1 MCIQEVASHF
11 SLEPTIMISASIRI
25 FSAPTVVE
33 VTGLSRTT
41 IWRRRH
47 KAQSDASQTRKVA
60 SLTPHP
66 DGGFMGMD
74 VVNYVQARRA
84 EAGLPPADE
93 DAILASLVAAEDAR
107 IAKSTRDAEGAKMP
121 MRRDG

>member
-1 MCIQEVASHF
+1 MCIQEVASLF

-41 IWRRRH
+41 IWRRRR
-47 KAQSDASQTRKVA
+47 KAQSDASQTRK
-60 SLTPHP
+60 SRYP
-66 DGGFMGMD
+66 DPAPGRGFYGMD

-93 DAILASLVAAEDAR
+93 DAYSASPGRRRGRPYRQEHQGRRGRENADAA
-107 IAKSTRDAEGAKMP
+107 
-121 MRRDG
+121 